1 MNDNVKE
8 SITLITKCNLPDST
22 KESFWNILFVYP
34 LPEKRLKLIDKL
46 NSSQLSGVVTNHLMS
61 VARKCDIPSVYI
73 REFLELKKDL
83 AKKRN
88 VTINDEFWKKYIE
101 KAQNELPNKTMDLIQ
116 AIKSSKIFKYRF
128 KHLNEIL
135 KQESINKKIK
145 KVKNS

>member
-1 MNDNVKE
+1 M
-8 SITLITKCNLPDST
+8 
-22 KESFWNILFVYP
+22 
-34 LPEKRLKLIDKL
+34 
-46 NSSQLSGVVTNHLMS
+46 
-61 VARKCDIPSVYI
+61 
-73 REFLELKKDL
+73 ELKKDL